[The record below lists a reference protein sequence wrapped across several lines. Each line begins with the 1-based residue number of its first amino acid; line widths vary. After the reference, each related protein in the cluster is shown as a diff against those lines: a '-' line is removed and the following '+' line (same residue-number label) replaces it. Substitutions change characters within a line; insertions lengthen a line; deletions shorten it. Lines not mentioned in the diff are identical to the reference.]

1 MTLFKRID
9 IICLTVNN
17 VEKASQWYQDIFGST
32 NLLKVTIIG
41 F

>member
-17 VEKASQWYQDIFGST
+17 VEKASQWYQDILVQPIF
-32 NLLKVTIIG
+32 
-41 F
+41 